1 MCAFIY
7 VSDLFIGLIK
17 SANGYIFEN
26 QINHMKKYLY
36 SAALLILAAG
46 CASLS
51 PQDRLTVNDKKI
63 NKIIAQM
70 TLEEKV
76 EMLHSKTNMSSEGVP
91 RLGIQDIKYTD
102 GPFGIREENGDGFRS
117 LGWTLDSATYFPT
130 GSALA
135 ATWSKE
141 MAYKN
146 GWAMGKE
153 GRLRGK
159 DIILGPAINIQ
170 RLPVGGR
177 TYEYLSEDPVLSA
190 RLSVEYTKGSQDAGT
205 AVCLKHYALN
215 NQETDRGSVD
225 VIADERT
232 MREIYLKPFEAA
244 IKEGGAMCV
253 MPAYNKV
260 NGFYCSENAH
270 LNNEILRDE
279 WGFKGM
285 TVSDWGGTHSTMG
298 AALGGLCV
306 QMTGDN
312 YFGQA
317 LIDSVRN
324 GALDEAVV
332 DAKVR
337 EILRLRFAIDP
348 VPEDVANTI
357 MTSQPETQKI
367 AYEIA
372 QKSIVLLKNEAGNLP
387 IAKDVKKIA
396 VIGQNAVLTTAAGG
410 IGAGVK
416 TLYEI
421 SPLEGIQARA
431 EKAGVEV
438 VYAPGYKNYQMRMGW
453 GRPSAGPVNPLVANS
468 IDEPADPALLA
479 EAVALA
485 KDADMVIFF
494 GGTNKSIETE
504 GSDRKNIDLPCGQNE
519 VIKALYEANPNVATV
534 LISGGPTDLRYLEP
548 YSPAI
553 VQGWWNGLEGGTALA
568 EVLFGDIAPSG
579 KLPFTFPLKL
589 EDSPAY
595 ATGSF
600 PGEGSGEDLF
610 TLMYRLDATG
620 YTREQIR
627 EYIASLPDPVSEYR
641 EGILVG
647 YRWYDTKDVPVM
659 YAFGH
664 GLSYVEFEYGALTCK
679 QKKDKIQV
687 SFDLKNLGDMEADE
701 VAQLYVKRLDSKVER
716 AEKELEAFERVAL
729 KAGETKNVTLEFPL
743 SELAHWDN
751 ETNGWVLEPGK
762 IEILVGSASN
772 DIRQSIQT
780 EI

>member
-1 MCAFIY
+1 
-7 VSDLFIGLIK
+7 
-17 SANGYIFEN
+17 
-26 QINHMKKYLY
+26 MKKYLY

-215 NQETDRGSVD
+215 NQETDRGSVN

-421 SPLEGIQARA
+421 TPLEGIQARA

-620 YTREQIR
+620 YTREQIQ

-664 GLSYVEFEYGALTCK
+664 GLSYVEFEYGPLTCK

>member
-1 MCAFIY
+1 
-7 VSDLFIGLIK
+7 
-17 SANGYIFEN
+17 
-26 QINHMKKYLY
+26 MKKVLQF
-36 SAALLILAAG
+36 AALALIVAG
-46 CASLS
+46 CGCGMS

-141 MAYKN
+141 MARKN
-146 GWAMGKE
+146 GWAMGRE

-177 TYEYLSEDPVLSA
+177 TYEYLSEDPVLAA
-190 RLSVEYTKGSQDAGT
+190 RLSVEYTIGSQDAGT

-215 NQETDRGSVD
+215 NQETDRGSVN

-232 MREIYLKPFEAA
+232 IREIYLKPFEAA

-260 NGFYCSENAH
+260 NGYYCSENAH
-270 LNNEILRDE
+270 LNNEILRGE

-324 GALDEAVV
+324 GALPESVV
-332 DAKVR
+332 DDKVR
-337 EILRLRFAIDP
+337 EILRLRFAIEP
-348 VPEDVANTI
+348 VPEDVANTV
-357 MTSQPETQKI
+357 MTSQPETQQI

-372 QKSIVLLKNEAGNLP
+372 QKSIVLLKNEGNLP
-387 IAKDVKKIA
+387 IAKEVKKIA
-396 VIGQNAVLTTAAGG
+396 VIGQNAVLTTASGG

-421 SPLEGIQARA
+421 SPLEGIQKRA
-431 EKAGVEV
+431 AEAGVEV
-438 VYAPGYKNYQMRMGW
+438 VYAPGYKNYKMRMGW
-453 GRPSAGPVNPLVANS
+453 GRPAAGPVDPLAANS
-468 IDEPADPALLA
+468 TDEPADPALLA

-504 GSDRKNIDLPCGQNE
+504 GSDRKNIDLPNGQNE

-534 LISGGPTDLRYLEP
+534 LISGGPTDLRFLEP

-579 KLPFTFPLKL
+579 KLPFTFPKKL

-595 ATGSF
+595 ALGNFGQNAS
-600 PGEGSGEDLF
+600 EDLF

-620 YTREQIR
+620 YTREQIQ
-627 EYIASLPDPVSEYR
+627 EYIANLPAPESHYT
-641 EGILVG
+641 EGIFVG
-647 YRWYDTKDVPVM
+647 YRWFETKEIPVM

-664 GLSYVEFEYGALTCK
+664 GLSYVDFEYGPLTCK
-679 QKKDKIQV
+679 QKKDKFYV
-687 SFDLKNLGDMEADE
+687 TFELKNLGNMEADE
-701 VAQLYVKRLDSKVER
+701 VAQLYVKRIDSKVER
-716 AEKELEAFERVAL
+716 PLKELEAFDRITL
-729 KAGETKNVTLEFPL
+729 KAGETKTVTLEFPV

-751 ETNGWVLEPGK
+751 ETNEWVLEHGK
-762 IEILVGSASN
+762 LEILVGSASN
-772 DIRQSIQT
+772 DIRQTIAT

>member
-1 MCAFIY
+1 
-7 VSDLFIGLIK
+7 
-17 SANGYIFEN
+17 
-26 QINHMKKYLY
+26 MKKVLQF
-36 SAALLILAAG
+36 AVMALIVAG
-46 CASLS
+46 CGCGMS
-51 PQDRLTVNDKKI
+51 PQEKLTVNDKKI
-63 NKIIAQM
+63 NEIIAQM

-141 MAYKN
+141 MARKN

-177 TYEYLSEDPVLSA
+177 TYEYLSEDPVLAA
-190 RLSVEYTKGSQDAGT
+190 RLSVEYTIGSQEAGT

-215 NQETDRGSVD
+215 NQETDRGSVN

-260 NGFYCSENAH
+260 NGYYCSENAH

-324 GALDEAVV
+324 GALPESVV
-332 DAKVR
+332 DDKVR
-337 EILRLRFAIDP
+337 EILRLRFAIEP

-357 MTSQPETQKI
+357 MTSQPETQQV

-372 QKSIVLLKNEAGNLP
+372 QKSIVLLKNETGNLP
-387 IAKDVKKIA
+387 IAPEVKKIA
-396 VIGQNAVLTTAAGG
+396 VIGQNAVLTTASGG

-421 SPLEGIQARA
+421 SPLEGIQKRA
-431 EKAGVEV
+431 AEAGVEV
-438 VYAPGYKNYQMRMGW
+438 VYAPGYKNYKMRMGW
-453 GRPSAGPVNPLVANS
+453 GRPAAGPVDPLAATS
-468 IDEPADPALLA
+468 TDEPADPALLA

-485 KDADMVIFF
+485 QDADMVIFF

-519 VIKALYEANPNVATV
+519 VIKALYEANPNVVTV
-534 LISGGPTDLRYLEP
+534 LISGGPTDLRFLEP

-553 VQGWWNGLEGGTALA
+553 IQGWWNGLEGGTALA

-579 KLPFTFPLKL
+579 KLPFTFPKKL

-595 ATGSF
+595 ALGNFGQNAS
-600 PGEGSGEDLF
+600 EDLF

-620 YTREQIR
+620 YTREQIQ
-627 EYIASLPDPVSEYR
+627 EYIANLPAPESHYT
-641 EGILVG
+641 EGIFVG
-647 YRWYDTKDVPVM
+647 YRWFETKEIPVM

-664 GLSYVEFEYGALTCK
+664 GLSYVDFEYGPLTCK
-679 QKKDKIQV
+679 QKKDKFYV
-687 SFDLKNLGDMEADE
+687 TFELKNLGNMEADE
-701 VAQLYVKRLDSKVER
+701 VAQLYVKRIDSAVER
-716 AEKELEAFERVAL
+716 PLKELEAFDRVTL
-729 KAGETKNVTLEFPL
+729 QAGETKTVTLEFPV

-751 ETNGWVLEPGK
+751 ETNEWVLEHGK
-762 IEILVGSASN
+762 LEILVGSASD
-772 DIRQSIQT
+772 DIRQTIET

>member
-1 MCAFIY
+1 
-7 VSDLFIGLIK
+7 
-17 SANGYIFEN
+17 
-26 QINHMKKYLY
+26 MKKI
-36 SAALLILAAG
+36 LILAAMAAFALG
-46 CASLS
+46 CAPKQT
-51 PQDRLTVNDKKI
+51 PQELLTIHDAEI
-63 NKIIAQM
+63 NEIIAQM

-190 RLSVEYTKGSQDAGT
+190 ILSVEYTKGSQEAGT
-205 AVCLKHYALN
+205 AVCLKHFALN

-225 VIADERT
+225 VIVDERT

-244 IKEGGAMCV
+244 VKEGGAMCV

-260 NGFYCSENAH
+260 NGYYCSENNH
-270 LNNEILRDE
+270 LLNEILRDE
-279 WGFKGM
+279 WGFRGM

-324 GALDEAVV
+324 GALDESVV
-332 DAKVR
+332 DNKVR
-337 EILRLRFAIDP
+337 EILRLRFAIEP
-348 VPEDVANTI
+348 VPEDVANTV
-357 MTSQPETQKI
+357 MTSQPETQKV

-372 QKSIVLLKNEAGNLP
+372 QKSIVLLKNEGTLP
-387 IAKDVKKIA
+387 IAKEVKKIA

-421 SPLEGIQARA
+421 TPLEGIQARA
-431 EKAGVEV
+431 AEAGVEV
-438 VYAPGYKNYQMRMGW
+438 VYAPGYKNYAMRMGW
-453 GRPSAGPVNPLVANS
+453 GRRGPGADAPVDPLVASSTN
-468 IDEPADPALLA
+468 EPADPALLA

-519 VIKALYEANPNVATV
+519 VIQALYEANPNLATV
-534 LISGGPTDLRYLEP
+534 LISGGPTDIRVLEQ

-595 ATGSF
+595 AMGNFGQKS
-600 PGEGSGEDLF
+600 SEDLF

-620 YTREQIR
+620 YTREQIN
-627 EYIASLPDPVSEYR
+627 EYIANLPKPESHYT
-641 EGILVG
+641 EGVLVG
-647 YRWYDTKDVPVM
+647 YRWFDTKKAPVM

-664 GLSYVEFEYGALTCK
+664 GLSYVDFEYGDLSLK

-687 SFDLKNLGDMEADE
+687 SFTLKNLGDMEADE
-701 VAQLYVKRLDSKVER
+701 VAQLYVRRPETKIER
-716 AEKELEAFERVAL
+716 ADKELEAFERVTL
-729 KAGETKNVTLEFPL
+729 KAGETKTVTLEFPI
-743 SELAHWDN
+743 SELAHWDM
-751 ETNGWVLEPGK
+751 ETNGWVVEPGK
-762 IEILVGSASN
+762 VEILVGTSS
-772 DIRQSIQT
+772 DKILKTIET
-780 EI
+780 TI

>member
-1 MCAFIY
+1 
-7 VSDLFIGLIK
+7 
-17 SANGYIFEN
+17 
-26 QINHMKKYLY
+26 MKKYLY

-357 MTSQPETQKI
+357 MTSQPETQRI

-431 EKAGVEV
+431 EKAGVEI

-548 YSPAI
+548 YSPSI

-620 YTREQIR
+620 YTREQIH

>member
-1 MCAFIY
+1 
-7 VSDLFIGLIK
+7 
-17 SANGYIFEN
+17 
-26 QINHMKKYLY
+26 MKKYLY
-36 SAALLILAAG
+36 SAALLIMAAG

-215 NQETDRGSVD
+215 NQETDRGSVN

-337 EILRLRFAIDP
+337 EILRLRFAIEP

-421 SPLEGIQARA
+421 TPLEGIQARA

-534 LISGGPTDLRYLEP
+534 LISGGPTDLRYLAP

-620 YTREQIR
+620 YTREQIQ

-751 ETNGWVLEPGK
+751 EANGWVLEPGK

>member
-1 MCAFIY
+1 
-7 VSDLFIGLIK
+7 
-17 SANGYIFEN
+17 
-26 QINHMKKYLY
+26 MKKYLY

-215 NQETDRGSVD
+215 NQETDRGSVN

-337 EILRLRFAIDP
+337 EILRLRFAIEP
-348 VPEDVANTI
+348 VPENVANTI

-421 SPLEGIQARA
+421 TPLEGIQARA

-438 VYAPGYKNYQMRMGW
+438 VYAPGYKNYQMRMSW

-620 YTREQIR
+620 YTREQIQ

-701 VAQLYVKRLDSKVER
+701 VAQLYVKRLDSKIER

-729 KAGETKNVTLEFPL
+729 KAGETKKVTLEFPV

-751 ETNGWVLEPGK
+751 ETNEWVLEHGK
-762 IEILVGSASN
+762 LEILVGSASN
-772 DIRQSIQT
+772 DIRQTIAT

>member
-1 MCAFIY
+1 M
-7 VSDLFIGLIK
+7 K
-17 SANGYIFEN
+17 RIF
-26 QINHMKKYLY
+26 YLL
-36 SAALLILAAG
+36 AAAAMIAG
-46 CASLS
+46 CAQNGMS

-63 NKIIAQM
+63 NEIISQM

-102 GPFGIREENGDGFRS
+102 GPFGIREENGDGFRP

-177 TYEYLSEDPVLSA
+177 TYEYLSEDPVLAA

-215 NQETDRGSVD
+215 NQETDRGSVN

-244 IKEGGAMCV
+244 VKEGGAMCV

-260 NGFYCSENAH
+260 NGYYCSENAH
-270 LNNEILRDE
+270 LLNEILREE

-312 YFGQA
+312 YFGQS

-337 EILRLRFAIDP
+337 EILRLRFAIEP
-348 VPEDVANTI
+348 VPEDVATTV
-357 MTSQPETQKI
+357 MTSPPETQQI

-421 SPLEGIQARA
+421 SPLEGLQARA
-431 EKAGVEV
+431 GEDVEI
-438 VYAPGYKNYQMRMGW
+438 VYAPGYRNYTMRMSW
-453 GRPSAGPVNPLVANS
+453 GQPAPLGPLDAASPE
-468 IDEPADPALLA
+468 EPADQKLLD

-485 KDADMVIFF
+485 KESDMVIFF

-519 VIKALYEANPNVATV
+519 VVKALYEANPNLVTV
-534 LISGGPTDLRYLEP
+534 LISGGPTDLRTLEQ

-595 ATGSF
+595 AMGNFGQHES
-600 PGEGSGEDLF
+600 EDLF

-620 YTREQIR
+620 YTREQIQ
-627 EYIASLPDPVSEYR
+627 EYIANLPDPESVYS
-641 EGILVG
+641 EGIFVG
-647 YRWYDTKDVPVM
+647 YRWFETKEVPVM

-664 GLSYVEFEYGALTCK
+664 GLSYVDFEYGALTCK

-687 SFDLKNLGDMEADE
+687 SFDVKNLGNMEADE
-701 VAQLYVKRLDSKVER
+701 VAQLYVKRIGSKIER
-716 AEKELEAFERVAL
+716 PLKELEAFDRVTL
-729 KAGETKNVTLEFPL
+729 KAGETKNVTLEFPV

-751 ETNGWVLEPGK
+751 ETNQWVLESGK
-762 IEILVGSASN
+762 IEILVGSSSD
-772 DIRQSIQT
+772 DIRQTIET

>member
-1 MCAFIY
+1 MKHSPTTII
-7 VSDLFIGLIK
+7 L
-17 SANGYIFEN
+17 SAI
-26 QINHMKKYLY
+26 M
-36 SAALLILAAG
+36 AAAIAVG
-46 CASLS
+46 CSSPMS
-51 PQDRLTVNDKKI
+51 PQDRLTVNDGKI
-63 NKIIAQM
+63 NEIIAQM

-102 GPFGIREENGDGFRS
+102 GPFGIREENGDGFRP
-117 LGWTLDSATYFPT
+117 LGWKLDSATYFPT

-177 TYEYLSEDPVLSA
+177 TYEYLSEDPVLAA
-190 RLSVEYTKGSQDAGT
+190 RLSVEYTKGSQEAGT

-215 NQETDRGSVD
+215 NQETNRGSVN

-244 IKEGGAMCV
+244 VKEGGAMCV

-260 NGFYCSENAH
+260 NGYYCSENAH
-270 LNNEILRDE
+270 LNNEILRGE

-337 EILRLRFAIDP
+337 EILRLRFAIEP
-348 VPEDVANTI
+348 VPEDVANTV

-372 QKSIVLLKNEAGNLP
+372 QKSIVLLKNETGNLP

-416 TLYEI
+416 TLYEV
-421 SPLEGIQARA
+421 SPLEGIRKRA
-431 EKAGVEV
+431 GDEIEV
-438 VYAPGYKNYQMRMGW
+438 TYAPGYRSYKMSW
-453 GRPSAGPVNPLVANS
+453 GTPGPLGPLDAAS
-468 IDEPADPALLA
+468 PDDPADPQLLA
-479 EAVALA
+479 EAVELA

-494 GGTNKSIETE
+494 GGTSKSIETE
-504 GSDRKNIDLPCGQNE
+504 GRDRKNIDLPHGQNDI
-519 VIKALYEANPNVATV
+519 IKAIYEVNPNVVTV
-534 LISGGPTDLRYLEP
+534 LISGGPTDLRFLEP

-553 VQGWWNGLEGGTALA
+553 VQGWWNGMEGGTALA

-600 PGEGSGEDLF
+600 PGNRSGEDLF

-620 YTREQIR
+620 YTREQIQ
-627 EYIASLPDPVSEYR
+627 EYIANLPDPVSEYK

-647 YRWYDTKDVPVM
+647 YRWFETKEVPVM

-664 GLSYVEFEYGALTCK
+664 GLSYVDFEYGALSCR
-679 QKKDKIQV
+679 QKKDKISV
-687 SFDLKNLGDMEADE
+687 SFDLKNLGEMEADE
-701 VAQLYVKRLDSKVER
+701 VAQLYVRRIDSKVER
-716 AEKELEAFERVAL
+716 PLKELEAFDRITL
-729 KAGETKNVTLEFPL
+729 KAGETKTVTLEFPV
-743 SELAHWDN
+743 SELAHWDT
-751 ETNGWVLEPGK
+751 ETNGWVLEPGR
-762 IEILVGSASN
+762 IEILVGSASD
-772 DIRQSIQT
+772 DIRQTIQT

>member
-1 MCAFIY
+1 
-7 VSDLFIGLIK
+7 
-17 SANGYIFEN
+17 
-26 QINHMKKYLY
+26 MKKYLY
-36 SAALLILAAG
+36 STALLILAAG

-102 GPFGIREENGDGFRS
+102 GPFGIREENGEGFRS

-337 EILRLRFAIDP
+337 EILRLRFAIEP

-620 YTREQIR
+620 YTREQIQ

-664 GLSYVEFEYGALTCK
+664 GLSYVDFEYGTLTCK

-701 VAQLYVKRLDSKVER
+701 VPQLYVKRLDSKVER

>member
-1 MCAFIY
+1 
-7 VSDLFIGLIK
+7 
-17 SANGYIFEN
+17 
-26 QINHMKKYLY
+26 MKHYTT
-36 SAALLILAAG
+36 ILACLAG
-46 CASLS
+46 LAILTSCSSAMS

-63 NKIIAQM
+63 NEIIAQM
-70 TLEEKV
+70 SLEEKV

-102 GPFGIREENGDGFRS
+102 GPFGIREENGDGFRP
-117 LGWTLDSATYFPT
+117 LGWKLDSATYFPT

-141 MAYKN
+141 MARKN

-177 TYEYLSEDPVLSA
+177 TYEYLSEDPVLA
-190 RLSVEYTKGSQDAGT
+190 AHLSVEYTIGSQEAGT
-205 AVCLKHYALN
+205 AVCLKHFALN

-260 NGFYCSENAH
+260 NGYYCSENNH
-270 LNNEILRDE
+270 LLNEILRGE

-324 GALDEAVV
+324 GALDESVV

-337 EILRLRFAIDP
+337 EILRLRFAIEP
-348 VPEDVANTI
+348 VPEDVANTV
-357 MTSQPETQKI
+357 MTSQPETQQV

-416 TLYEI
+416 TLYEVT
-421 SPLEGIQARA
+421 PLEGIQERA
-431 EKAGVEV
+431 AEAGIEV
-438 VYAPGYKNYQMRMGW
+438 VYAPGYRSYKMSW
-453 GRPSAGPVNPLVANS
+453 GAPGPLGPLDAAAPS
-468 IDEPADPALLA
+468 DPADPALLA
-479 EAVALA
+479 EAAALA
-485 KDADMVIFF
+485 KEADLVIFF

-504 GSDRKNIDLPCGQNE
+504 GSDRKNIDLPCGQND

-534 LISGGPTDLRYLEP
+534 LISGGPTDLRALEP

-600 PGEGSGEDLF
+600 PGENSGEDLF

-620 YTREQIR
+620 YTREQIQ
-627 EYIASLPDPVSEYR
+627 EYIASLPDPVSEYK

-647 YRWYDTKDVPVM
+647 YRWFETKEVPVM

-664 GLSYVEFEYGALTCK
+664 GLSYVDFEYGALSCSR
-679 QKKDKIQV
+679 KKDNIIV
-687 SFDLKNLGDMEADE
+687 TFDLKNLGNMVADE

-716 AEKELEAFERVAL
+716 PLKELEAFDRITL
-729 KAGETKNVTLEFPL
+729 KGGETKTVTLEFPV
-743 SELAHWDN
+743 SELAHWDI
-751 ETNGWVLEPGK
+751 ETNGWILEPGK

>member
-1 MCAFIY
+1 
-7 VSDLFIGLIK
+7 
-17 SANGYIFEN
+17 
-26 QINHMKKYLY
+26 MKKYLY

-190 RLSVEYTKGSQDAGT
+190 RLAVEYTKGSQDAGT

-215 NQETDRGSVD
+215 NQETDRGSVN

-337 EILRLRFAIDP
+337 EILRLRFAIEP
-348 VPEDVANTI
+348 VPEDVANTV

-396 VIGQNAVLTTAAGG
+396 VIGQNAVLTTASGG

-431 EKAGVEV
+431 EKAGIEV

-620 YTREQIR
+620 YTREQIQ

>member
-1 MCAFIY
+1 MKKVLQLAALAFI
-7 VSDLFIGLIK
+7 I
-17 SANGYIFEN
+17 
-26 QINHMKKYLY
+26 
-36 SAALLILAAG
+36 AG
-46 CASLS
+46 CGCGMS

-141 MAYKN
+141 MARKN

-177 TYEYLSEDPVLSA
+177 TYEYLSEDPVLAA
-190 RLSVEYTKGSQDAGT
+190 RLSVEYTIGSQEAGT

-215 NQETDRGSVD
+215 NQETDRGSVN

-260 NGFYCSENAH
+260 NGYYCSENAH
-270 LNNEILRDE
+270 LNNEILRGE

-285 TVSDWGGTHSTMG
+285 TVSAWGGTHSTMG

-324 GALDEAVV
+324 GALPESVV
-332 DAKVR
+332 DDKVR
-337 EILRLRFAIDP
+337 EILRLRFAIEP

-357 MTSQPETQKI
+357 MTSQPETQQV

-372 QKSIVLLKNEAGNLP
+372 QKSIVLLKNEGNLP
-387 IAKDVKKIA
+387 ISKEVKKIA

-421 SPLEGIQARA
+421 SPLEGIRKRA
-431 EKAGVEV
+431 AEAGVEV
-438 VYAPGYKNYQMRMGW
+438 AYAPGYKNYKMRMGW
-453 GRPSAGPVNPLVANS
+453 VRAPQGPTDPLTANS
-468 IDEPADPALLA
+468 PAEPADPALLA

-504 GSDRKNIDLPCGQNE
+504 GS
-519 VIKALYEANPNVATV
+519 V
-534 LISGGPTDLRYLEP
+534 
-548 YSPAI
+548 
-553 VQGWWNGLEGGTALA
+553 
-568 EVLFGDIAPSG
+568 
-579 KLPFTFPLKL
+579 
-589 EDSPAY
+589 
-595 ATGSF
+595 
-600 PGEGSGEDLF
+600 
-610 TLMYRLDATG
+610 
-620 YTREQIR
+620 
-627 EYIASLPDPVSEYR
+627 
-641 EGILVG
+641 
-647 YRWYDTKDVPVM
+647 
-659 YAFGH
+659 
-664 GLSYVEFEYGALTCK
+664 
-679 QKKDKIQV
+679 
-687 SFDLKNLGDMEADE
+687 
-701 VAQLYVKRLDSKVER
+701 
-716 AEKELEAFERVAL
+716 
-729 KAGETKNVTLEFPL
+729 
-743 SELAHWDN
+743 
-751 ETNGWVLEPGK
+751 
-762 IEILVGSASN
+762 
-772 DIRQSIQT
+772 
-780 EI
+780 

>member
-1 MCAFIY
+1 MKH
-7 VSDLFIGLIK
+7 SLIRITL
-17 SANGYIFEN
+17 SAI
-26 QINHMKKYLY
+26 IM
-36 SAALLILAAG
+36 AIIAVG
-46 CASLS
+46 CNNAMSL
-51 PQDRLTVNDKKI
+51 QDRLTVNDDKI
-63 NKIIAQM
+63 NEIISQM

-102 GPFGIREENGDGFRS
+102 GPFGIREENGDGFRP
-117 LGWTLDSATYFPT
+117 LGWKLDSATYFPT

-135 ATWSKE
+135 ATWSTE
-141 MAYKN
+141 LARKN

-177 TYEYLSEDPVLSA
+177 TYEYLSEDPVLAA
-190 RLSVEYTKGSQDAGT
+190 RLSVEYTLGSQEAGT

-215 NQETDRGSVD
+215 NQETNRGSVN

-244 IKEGGAMCV
+244 VKEGGAMCV

-260 NGFYCSENAH
+260 NGYYCSENAH
-270 LNNEILRDE
+270 LNNDILRGE

-324 GALDEAVV
+324 GALPESIV
-332 DAKVR
+332 DDKVR
-337 EILRLRFAIDP
+337 EILRLRFAIEP
-348 VPEDVANTI
+348 VPEDVANTV
-357 MTSQPETQKI
+357 MTSQPETQRI

-372 QKSIVLLKNEAGNLP
+372 QKSIVLLKNETGSLP
-387 IAKDVKKIA
+387 IAKDVRKIA
-396 VIGQNAVLTTAAGG
+396 VIGQNAVLSTAAGG

-421 SPLEGIQARA
+421 SPLEGISKRA
-431 EKAGVEV
+431 AEAGMEV
-438 VYAPGYKNYQMRMGW
+438 TYAPGYRSYKMRW
-453 GRPSAGPVNPLVANS
+453 GAQGPLGPLEAAS
-468 IDEPADPALLA
+468 PADPADPQLLA

-504 GSDRKNIDLPCGQNE
+504 GSDRKNIDLPHGQNE
-519 VIKALYEANPNVATV
+519 IVKALHEVNPNVVTV
-534 LISGGPTDLRYLEP
+534 IISGGPTDLRAIDP

-553 VQGWWNGLEGGTALA
+553 VQGWWNGMEGGTALA

-600 PGEGSGEDLF
+600 PGNRAGEDIF
-610 TLMYRLDATG
+610 TLRYRLDATG
-620 YTREQIR
+620 YTREQIE
-627 EYIASLPDPVSEYR
+627 EYIANLPDPVSEYK

-647 YRWYDTKDVPVM
+647 YRWFETKNVPVM

-664 GLSYVEFEYGALTCK
+664 GLSYVDFEYGPLACR
-679 QKKDKIQV
+679 QKKDKFMV
-687 SFDLKNLGDMEADE
+687 TFNLKNAGDMEADE
-701 VAQLYVKRLDSKVER
+701 VVQLYVRRKDSKVER
-716 AEKELEAFERVAL
+716 PLKELEAFDRIAL
-729 KAGETKNVTLEFPL
+729 KAGETKKVTLEFPA
-743 SELAHWDN
+743 SELAHWDTD
-751 ETNGWVLEPGK
+751 TNDWVLEPGK
-762 IEILVGSASN
+762 IEILVGSASD
-772 DIRQSIQT
+772 DIRQTIET
-780 EI
+780 EIRL

>member
-1 MCAFIY
+1 
-7 VSDLFIGLIK
+7 
-17 SANGYIFEN
+17 
-26 QINHMKKYLY
+26 MKKYLY

-337 EILRLRFAIDP
+337 EILRLRFAIEP

-701 VAQLYVKRLDSKVER
+701 VPQLYVKRLDSKVER

-729 KAGETKNVTLEFPL
+729 KAGETKNVTLEFPV

>member
-1 MCAFIY
+1 
-7 VSDLFIGLIK
+7 
-17 SANGYIFEN
+17 
-26 QINHMKKYLY
+26 MKKVFQF
-36 SAALLILAAG
+36 AALALIVAG
-46 CASLS
+46 CGCGMS

-63 NKIIAQM
+63 NEIIGQM

-141 MAYKN
+141 MARKN
-146 GWAMGKE
+146 GWAMGRE

-177 TYEYLSEDPVLSA
+177 TYEYLSEDPVLAA
-190 RLSVEYTKGSQDAGT
+190 RLSVEYTIGSQDAGT

-215 NQETDRGSVD
+215 NQETDRGSVN

-232 MREIYLKPFEAA
+232 IREIYLKPFEAA

-260 NGFYCSENAH
+260 NGYYCSENAH
-270 LNNEILRDE
+270 LNNEILRGE

-324 GALDEAVV
+324 GALPESVV
-332 DAKVR
+332 DDKVR
-337 EILRLRFAIDP
+337 EILRLRFAIEAI
-348 VPEDVANTI
+348 PEDVANTV
-357 MTSQPETQKI
+357 MTSQPETQQI

-372 QKSIVLLKNEAGNLP
+372 QKSIVLLKNDGNLP
-387 IAKDVKKIA
+387 IAKEVKKIA
-396 VIGQNAVLTTAAGG
+396 VIGQNAVLTTASGG

-421 SPLEGIQARA
+421 TPLQGIQKRA
-431 EKAGVEV
+431 AEAGVEV
-438 VYAPGYKNYQMRMGW
+438 VYAPGYKNYKMRMGW
-453 GRPSAGPVNPLVANS
+453 GRPAAGPVDPLAANS
-468 IDEPADPALLA
+468 TDEPADPALLA

-534 LISGGPTDLRYLEP
+534 LISGGPTDLRFLEP

-579 KLPFTFPLKL
+579 KLPFTFPKKL

-595 ATGSF
+595 ALGNFGQNKS
-600 PGEGSGEDLF
+600 EDLF

-620 YTREQIR
+620 YTREQIQ
-627 EYIASLPDPVSEYR
+627 EYIANLPAPESHYT
-641 EGILVG
+641 EGIFVG
-647 YRWYDTKDVPVM
+647 YRWFETKEIPVM

-664 GLSYVEFEYGALTCK
+664 GLSYVDFEYGALSL
-679 QKKDKIQV
+679 KKSKKSIKV
-687 SFDLKNLGDMEADE
+687 SFDVKNLGNMEADE
-701 VAQLYVKRLDSKVER
+701 VAQLYVKRIGSAVER
-716 AEKELEAFERVAL
+716 PVKELEAFDRVTL
-729 KAGETKNVTLEFPL
+729 KAGETKTVTLEFPV

-751 ETNGWVLEPGK
+751 ETNEWVLEHGK
-762 IEILVGSASN
+762 LEILVGSASD
-772 DIRQSIQT
+772 DIRQTIET

>member
-1 MCAFIY
+1 
-7 VSDLFIGLIK
+7 
-17 SANGYIFEN
+17 
-26 QINHMKKYLY
+26 MKKYLY
-36 SAALLILAAG
+36 SAALLILAIG
-46 CASLS
+46 CSMS
-51 PQDRLTVNDKKI
+51 PQERLTVNDRKI

-102 GPFGIREENGDGFRS
+102 GPFGIREENGDGFRP
-117 LGWTLDSATYFPT
+117 LGWKLDSATYFPT

-141 MAYKN
+141 LAYKN

-177 TYEYLSEDPVLSA
+177 TYEYLSEDPVLAA
-190 RLSVEYTKGSQDAGT
+190 RLSVEYTLGSQEAGT

-215 NQETDRGSVD
+215 NQETNRGSVN

-244 IKEGGAMCV
+244 VREAGAMCV

-270 LNNEILRDE
+270 LNNEILRGE

-337 EILRLRFAIDP
+337 EILRLRFAIEP

-372 QKSIVLLKNEAGNLP
+372 QKSIVLLKNETGNLP
-387 IAKDVKKIA
+387 ITKDVKKIA

-431 EKAGVEV
+431 AKAGVEV
-438 VYAPGYKNYQMRMGW
+438 SYAPGYKSYSMRRGW
-453 GRPSAGPVNPLVANS
+453 GIPAEGQSDPLTTYS
-468 IDEPADPALLA
+468 TDEPADPALLA
-479 EAVALA
+479 EAIALA

-504 GSDRKNIDLPCGQNE
+504 GSDRKNIDLPNGQNE
-519 VIKALYEANPNVATV
+519 IIKALYEANSNVVTV
-534 LISGGPTDLRYLEP
+534 LISGGPTDLRALSP

-600 PGEGSGEDLF
+600 PGENSGEDLF
-610 TLMYRLDATG
+610 TLRYRLDATG
-620 YTREQIR
+620 YTREQIE
-627 EYIASLPDPVSEYR
+627 EYIANLPDPVSEYK

-647 YRWYDTKDVPVM
+647 YRWFETKDVPVM

-664 GLSYVEFEYGALTCK
+664 GLSYVDFEYGPLTCK
-679 QKKDKIQV
+679 QKKDKIV
-687 SFDLKNLGDMEADE
+687 VTFDLKNLGEMEADE
-701 VAQLYVKRLDSKVER
+701 VAQLYVKRIDSKIER
-716 AEKELEAFERVAL
+716 PEKELEAFERVTL
-729 KAGETKNVTLEFPL
+729 KAGETKKVTLEFPV

-762 IEILVGSASN
+762 IEILVGSASD
-772 DIRQSIQT
+772 DIRQSINT

>member
-1 MCAFIY
+1 
-7 VSDLFIGLIK
+7 
-17 SANGYIFEN
+17 
-26 QINHMKKYLY
+26 MKQYLY

-244 IKEGGAMCV
+244 VKEGGAMCV

-372 QKSIVLLKNEAGNLP
+372 QKSIVLLKNEVGNLP

-620 YTREQIR
+620 YTREQIQ

-701 VAQLYVKRLDSKVER
+701 VAQLYVKRIDSAVER
-716 AEKELEAFERVAL
+716 PLKELEAFDRITL
-729 KAGETKNVTLEFPL
+729 KGGETKKVTLEFPV

-751 ETNGWVLEPGK
+751 ETNEWVLEHGK
-762 IEILVGSASN
+762 LEILVGSASN
-772 DIRQSIQT
+772 DIRQTIAT

>member
-1 MCAFIY
+1 M
-7 VSDLFIGLIK
+7 K
-17 SANGYIFEN
+17 RIF
-26 QINHMKKYLY
+26 YLL
-36 SAALLILAAG
+36 AAAAMIAG
-46 CASLS
+46 CAQNGMS

-63 NKIIAQM
+63 NEIISQM

-102 GPFGIREENGDGFRS
+102 GPFGIREENGDGFRP

-177 TYEYLSEDPVLSA
+177 TYEYLSEDPVLAA

-215 NQETDRGSVD
+215 NQETDRGSVN

-244 IKEGGAMCV
+244 VKEGGAMCV

-260 NGFYCSENAH
+260 NGYYCSENAH
-270 LNNEILRDE
+270 LLNEILREE

-337 EILRLRFAIDP
+337 EILRLRFAIEP
-348 VPEDVANTI
+348 VPEDVANTV
-357 MTSQPETQKI
+357 MTSQPETQQI

-421 SPLEGIQARA
+421 SPLEGLQARA
-431 EKAGVEV
+431 GEDVEI
-438 VYAPGYKNYQMRMGW
+438 VYAPGYRNYTMRMSW
-453 GRPSAGPVNPLVANS
+453 GQPAPLGPLDAASPE
-468 IDEPADPALLA
+468 EPADQKLLD

-485 KDADMVIFF
+485 KESDMVIFF

-519 VIKALYEANPNVATV
+519 VVKALYEANPNLVTV
-534 LISGGPTDLRYLEP
+534 LISGGPTDLRTLEQ

-595 ATGSF
+595 AMGNFGQHDS
-600 PGEGSGEDLF
+600 EDLF

-620 YTREQIR
+620 YTREQIQ
-627 EYIASLPDPVSEYR
+627 EYIANLPDPESVYS
-641 EGILVG
+641 EGIFVG
-647 YRWYDTKDVPVM
+647 YRWFETKEVPVM

-664 GLSYVEFEYGALTCK
+664 GLSYVDFEYGALTCK

-687 SFDLKNLGDMEADE
+687 SFDVKNLGNMEADE
-701 VAQLYVKRLDSKVER
+701 VAQLYVKRIGSKIER
-716 AEKELEAFERVAL
+716 PLKELEAFDRVTL
-729 KAGETKNVTLEFPL
+729 QAGETKNVTLEFPV

-751 ETNGWVLEPGK
+751 ETNQWVLESGK
-762 IEILVGSASN
+762 IEILVGSSSD
-772 DIRQSIQT
+772 DIRQTIET

>member
-1 MCAFIY
+1 
-7 VSDLFIGLIK
+7 
-17 SANGYIFEN
+17 
-26 QINHMKKYLY
+26 MKQYLY

-215 NQETDRGSVD
+215 NQETDRGSVN

-324 GALDEAVV
+324 GALEEAVI

-337 EILRLRFAIDP
+337 EILRLRFAIEP

-716 AEKELEAFERVAL
+716 AEKELEAFERVTL

-751 ETNGWVLEPGK
+751 ETNGWVLEHGK
-762 IEILVGSASN
+762 LEILVGSASN
-772 DIRQSIQT
+772 DIRQTIAT

>member
-1 MCAFIY
+1 
-7 VSDLFIGLIK
+7 
-17 SANGYIFEN
+17 
-26 QINHMKKYLY
+26 MKKYLY

-244 IKEGGAMCV
+244 VKEGGAMCV

-372 QKSIVLLKNEAGNLP
+372 QKSIVLLKNEVGNLP

-534 LISGGPTDLRYLEP
+534 LISGGPTDLRFLEP
-548 YSPAI
+548 YSPSI

-579 KLPFTFPLKL
+579 KLPFTFPKKL

-595 ATGSF
+595 ALGNFGQNAS
-600 PGEGSGEDLF
+600 EDLF

-620 YTREQIR
+620 YTREQIQ
-627 EYIASLPDPVSEYR
+627 EYIANLPAPESHYT
-641 EGILVG
+641 EGIFVG
-647 YRWYDTKDVPVM
+647 YRWFETKEVPVM

-664 GLSYVEFEYGALTCK
+664 GLSYVDFEYGPLTCK
-679 QKKDKIQV
+679 HKKDKFYV
-687 SFDLKNLGDMEADE
+687 TFELKNLGDMEADE
-701 VAQLYVKRLDSKVER
+701 VAQLYVKRIDSAVER
-716 AEKELEAFERVAL
+716 PLKELEAFDRITL
-729 KAGETKNVTLEFPL
+729 KGGETKKVTLEFPV

-751 ETNGWVLEPGK
+751 ETNEWVLEHGK
-762 IEILVGSASN
+762 LEILVGSASN
-772 DIRQSIQT
+772 DIRQTIAT

>member
-1 MCAFIY
+1 
-7 VSDLFIGLIK
+7 
-17 SANGYIFEN
+17 
-26 QINHMKKYLY
+26 MKKYLY

-337 EILRLRFAIDP
+337 EILRLRFAIEP

-421 SPLEGIQARA
+421 TPLEGIQARA

-701 VAQLYVKRLDSKVER
+701 VPQLYVKRLDSKVER

>member
-1 MCAFIY
+1 MHMSNSDYIY
-7 VSDLFIGLIK
+7 IRKHI
-17 SANGYIFEN
+17 
-26 QINHMKKYLY
+26 QNHIRMKKVFQF
-36 SAALLILAAG
+36 AALVLLVAG
-46 CASLS
+46 CGCGMS

-63 NKIIAQM
+63 NEIIAQM

-102 GPFGIREENGDGFRS
+102 GPFGIREENGDGFRP

-141 MAYKN
+141 MARKN

-177 TYEYLSEDPVLSA
+177 TYEYLSEDPVLAA
-190 RLSVEYTKGSQDAGT
+190 RLSVEYTIGSQEAGT

-215 NQETDRGSVD
+215 NQETDRGSVN

-260 NGFYCSENAH
+260 NGYYCSENAH
-270 LNNEILRDE
+270 LNNEILRGE

-324 GALDEAVV
+324 GALPESIV
-332 DAKVR
+332 DDKVR
-337 EILRLRFAIDP
+337 EILRLRFAIEP

-357 MTSQPETQKI
+357 MTSQPETQQV

-372 QKSIVLLKNEAGNLP
+372 QKSIVLLKNEGNLP
-387 IAKDVKKIA
+387 ISKDVKKIA
-396 VIGQNAVLTTAAGG
+396 VIGQNAVLTTASGG

-421 SPLEGIQARA
+421 SPLEGIQKRA
-431 EKAGVEV
+431 AEAGVEV
-438 VYAPGYKNYQMRMGW
+438 VYAPGYKNYKMRMGW
-453 GRPSAGPVNPLVANS
+453 GRPAAGPVDPLTATS

-534 LISGGPTDLRYLEP
+534 LISGGPTDLRFLEP
-548 YSPAI
+548 YSPSI

-579 KLPFTFPLKL
+579 KLPFTFPKKL

-595 ATGSF
+595 ALGNFGQNAS
-600 PGEGSGEDLF
+600 EDLF

-620 YTREQIR
+620 YTREQIQ
-627 EYIASLPDPVSEYR
+627 EYIANLPAPESHYT
-641 EGILVG
+641 EGIFVG
-647 YRWYDTKDVPVM
+647 YRWFETKEVPVM

-664 GLSYVEFEYGALTCK
+664 GLSYVDFEYGPLTCK
-679 QKKDKIQV
+679 QKKDKFYV
-687 SFDLKNLGDMEADE
+687 TFDLKNLGDMEADE
-701 VAQLYVKRLDSKVER
+701 VAQLYVKRIDSAVER
-716 AEKELEAFERVAL
+716 PLKELEAFDRITL
-729 KAGETKNVTLEFPL
+729 KAGETKKVTLEFPV

-751 ETNGWVLEPGK
+751 ETNEWVLEHGK
-762 IEILVGSASN
+762 LEILVGSASN
-772 DIRQSIQT
+772 DIRQTIAT

>member
-1 MCAFIY
+1 
-7 VSDLFIGLIK
+7 
-17 SANGYIFEN
+17 
-26 QINHMKKYLY
+26 MKKYLY

-664 GLSYVEFEYGALTCK
+664 GLSYVEFEYGTLTCK
-679 QKKDKIQV
+679 QKKGKIQV

>member
-1 MCAFIY
+1 
-7 VSDLFIGLIK
+7 
-17 SANGYIFEN
+17 
-26 QINHMKKYLY
+26 MKKYLY

-337 EILRLRFAIDP
+337 EILRLRFAIEP

-421 SPLEGIQARA
+421 TPLEGIQARA

-620 YTREQIR
+620 YTREQIK

-664 GLSYVEFEYGALTCK
+664 GLSYVDFEYGTLTCK

-701 VAQLYVKRLDSKVER
+701 VPQLYVKRLDSKVER

>member
-1 MCAFIY
+1 
-7 VSDLFIGLIK
+7 
-17 SANGYIFEN
+17 
-26 QINHMKKYLY
+26 MKKYLY

-387 IAKDVKKIA
+387 ISKDVKKIA
-396 VIGQNAVLTTAAGG
+396 VIGQNAVLSTAAGG

-620 YTREQIR
+620 YTREQIQ

>member
-1 MCAFIY
+1 MF
-7 VSDLFIGLIK
+7 
-17 SANGYIFEN
+17 
-26 QINHMKKYLY
+26 MKKYLY

-244 IKEGGAMCV
+244 VKEGGAMCV

-620 YTREQIR
+620 YTREQIQ

>member
-1 MCAFIY
+1 
-7 VSDLFIGLIK
+7 
-17 SANGYIFEN
+17 
-26 QINHMKKYLY
+26 MKKYLY

-215 NQETDRGSVD
+215 NQETDRGSVN

-421 SPLEGIQARA
+421 TPLEGIQARA

-620 YTREQIR
+620 YTREQIQ

>member
-1 MCAFIY
+1 
-7 VSDLFIGLIK
+7 
-17 SANGYIFEN
+17 
-26 QINHMKKYLY
+26 MKKYLY

-215 NQETDRGSVD
+215 NQETDRGSVN

-620 YTREQIR
+620 YTREQIK

-772 DIRQSIQT
+772 DIRQSIHT

>member
-1 MCAFIY
+1 MKHSPTSII
-7 VSDLFIGLIK
+7 L
-17 SANGYIFEN
+17 SAI
-26 QINHMKKYLY
+26 M
-36 SAALLILAAG
+36 AASIAVG
-46 CASLS
+46 CSSPMS
-51 PQDRLTVNDKKI
+51 PQDRLTVNDGKI
-63 NKIIAQM
+63 NEIIAQM

-102 GPFGIREENGDGFRS
+102 GPFGIREENGDGFRT
-117 LGWTLDSATYFPT
+117 LGWKLDSATYFPT

-177 TYEYLSEDPVLSA
+177 TYECLSEDPVLAA
-190 RLSVEYTKGSQDAGT
+190 RLSVEYTKGSQEAGT

-215 NQETDRGSVD
+215 NQETDRGSVN

-244 IKEGGAMCV
+244 VKEGGAMCV

-260 NGFYCSENAH
+260 NGYYCSENAH
-270 LNNEILRDE
+270 LNNEILREE

-337 EILRLRFAIDP
+337 EILRLRFAIEP
-348 VPEDVANTI
+348 VPEDVANTV
-357 MTSQPETQKI
+357 MTSQPETQQV

-372 QKSIVLLKNEAGNLP
+372 QKSIVLLKNETGNLP
-387 IAKDVKKIA
+387 IAKDVNKIA

-416 TLYEI
+416 TLYEV
-421 SPLEGIQARA
+421 SPLEGIRKRA
-431 EKAGVEV
+431 GDEIEV
-438 VYAPGYKNYQMRMGW
+438 TYAPGYRSYKMSW
-453 GRPSAGPVNPLVANS
+453 GTPGPLGPLDAAS
-468 IDEPADPALLA
+468 PDDPADPELLA
-479 EAVALA
+479 EAVEMARN
-485 KDADMVIFF
+485 ADMVIFF
-494 GGTNKSIETE
+494 GGTSKSIETE
-504 GSDRKNIDLPCGQNE
+504 GSDRKNIDLPHGQNDI
-519 VIKALYEANPNVATV
+519 IKAIYEVNPNVVTV
-534 LISGGPTDLRYLEP
+534 LISGGPTDLRFLEP

-553 VQGWWNGLEGGTALA
+553 VQGWWNGMEGGTALA

-579 KLPFTFPLKL
+579 KLPFTFPLKI

-600 PGEGSGEDLF
+600 PGNGSGEDLF

-620 YTREQIR
+620 YTREQIQ
-627 EYIASLPDPVSEYR
+627 EYIANLPDPVSEYK

-647 YRWYDTKDVPVM
+647 YRWFETKEVPVM

-664 GLSYVEFEYGALTCK
+664 GLSYVDFEYGALSCR
-679 QKKDKIQV
+679 QKKDKISV

-701 VAQLYVKRLDSKVER
+701 VAQLYVRRIDSKVER
-716 AEKELEAFERVAL
+716 PLKELEAFDRITL
-729 KAGETKNVTLEFPL
+729 KAGETKTVTLEFPV
-743 SELAHWDN
+743 SELAHWDT
-751 ETNGWVLEPGK
+751 ETNGWVLEPGR
-762 IEILVGSASN
+762 IEILVGSASD
-772 DIRQSIQT
+772 DIRQTIQT

>member
-1 MCAFIY
+1 MA
-7 VSDLFIGLIK
+7 LIV
-17 SANGYIFEN
+17 
-26 QINHMKKYLY
+26 
-36 SAALLILAAG
+36 AG
-46 CASLS
+46 CGCGMS
-51 PQDRLTVNDKKI
+51 PQEKLTVNDKKI
-63 NKIIAQM
+63 NEIIAQM

-141 MAYKN
+141 MARKN

-177 TYEYLSEDPVLSA
+177 TYEYLSEDPVLAA
-190 RLSVEYTKGSQDAGT
+190 RLSVEYTIGSQEAGT

-215 NQETDRGSVD
+215 NQETDRGSVN

-260 NGFYCSENAH
+260 NGYYCSENAH

-324 GALDEAVV
+324 GALPESVV
-332 DAKVR
+332 DDKVR
-337 EILRLRFAIDP
+337 EILRLRFAIEP

-357 MTSQPETQKI
+357 MTSQPETQQV

-372 QKSIVLLKNEAGNLP
+372 QKSIVLLKNETGNLP
-387 IAKDVKKIA
+387 IAPEVKKIA
-396 VIGQNAVLTTAAGG
+396 VIGQNAVLTTASGG

-421 SPLEGIQARA
+421 SPLEGIQKRA
-431 EKAGVEV
+431 AEAGVEV
-438 VYAPGYKNYQMRMGW
+438 VYAPGYKNYKMRMGW
-453 GRPSAGPVNPLVANS
+453 GRPAAGPVDPLAATS
-468 IDEPADPALLA
+468 TDEPADPALLA

-485 KDADMVIFF
+485 QDADMVIFF

-519 VIKALYEANPNVATV
+519 VIKALYEANPNVVTV
-534 LISGGPTDLRYLEP
+534 LISGGPTDLRFLEP

-579 KLPFTFPLKL
+579 KLPFTFPKKL

-595 ATGSF
+595 ALGNFGQNAS
-600 PGEGSGEDLF
+600 EDLF

-620 YTREQIR
+620 YTREQIQ
-627 EYIASLPDPVSEYR
+627 EYIANLPAPESHYT
-641 EGILVG
+641 EGIFVG
-647 YRWYDTKDVPVM
+647 YRWFETKEIPVM

-664 GLSYVEFEYGALTCK
+664 GLSYVDFEYGPLTCK
-679 QKKDKIQV
+679 QKKDKFYV
-687 SFDLKNLGDMEADE
+687 TFELKNLGNMEADE
-701 VAQLYVKRLDSKVER
+701 VAQLYVKRIDSAVER
-716 AEKELEAFERVAL
+716 PLKELEAFDRVTL
-729 KAGETKNVTLEFPL
+729 KAGETKTVTLEFPV

-751 ETNGWVLEPGK
+751 ETNEWVLEHGK
-762 IEILVGSASN
+762 LEILVGSASD
-772 DIRQSIQT
+772 DIRQTIET

>member
-1 MCAFIY
+1 
-7 VSDLFIGLIK
+7 
-17 SANGYIFEN
+17 
-26 QINHMKKYLY
+26 MKKVLQF
-36 SAALLILAAG
+36 AAVALIIAG
-46 CASLS
+46 CGCGMS
-51 PQDRLTVNDKKI
+51 PQDRLTVNDKNI
-63 NKIIAQM
+63 NGIIAQM

-141 MAYKN
+141 MARKN

-177 TYEYLSEDPVLSA
+177 TYEYLSEDPVLAA
-190 RLSVEYTKGSQDAGT
+190 RLSVEYTIGSQEAGT

-215 NQETDRGSVD
+215 NQETDRGSVN

-260 NGFYCSENAH
+260 NGYYCSENAH
-270 LNNEILRDE
+270 LNNEILRGE

-324 GALDEAVV
+324 GALLESIV
-332 DAKVR
+332 DDKVR
-337 EILRLRFAIDP
+337 EILRLRFAIEP

-357 MTSQPETQKI
+357 MTSQPETQQV

-372 QKSIVLLKNEAGNLP
+372 QKSIVLLKNEGNLP
-387 IAKDVKKIA
+387 ISNEIKKIA
-396 VIGQNAVLTTAAGG
+396 VIGQNAVLTTASGG

-421 SPLEGIQARA
+421 SPLEGIQKRA
-431 EKAGVEV
+431 AEAGVEV
-438 VYAPGYKNYQMRMGW
+438 VYAPGYKNYKMRMGW
-453 GRPSAGPVNPLVANS
+453 GRPAAGPVDPLTATS

-534 LISGGPTDLRYLEP
+534 LISGGPTDLRFLEP
-548 YSPAI
+548 YSPSI

-579 KLPFTFPLKL
+579 KLPFTFPKKL

-595 ATGSF
+595 ALGNFGQNAS
-600 PGEGSGEDLF
+600 EDLF

-620 YTREQIR
+620 YTREQIQ
-627 EYIASLPDPVSEYR
+627 EYIANLPAPESHYT
-641 EGILVG
+641 EGIFVG
-647 YRWYDTKDVPVM
+647 YRWFETKEVPVM

-664 GLSYVEFEYGALTCK
+664 GLSYVDFEYGPLTCK
-679 QKKDKIQV
+679 HKKDKFYV
-687 SFDLKNLGDMEADE
+687 TFALKNLGDMEADE
-701 VAQLYVKRLDSKVER
+701 VAQLYVKRIDSAVER
-716 AEKELEAFERVAL
+716 PLKELEAFDRITL
-729 KAGETKNVTLEFPL
+729 KGGETKKVTLEFPV

-751 ETNGWVLEPGK
+751 ETNEWVLEHGK
-762 IEILVGSASN
+762 LEILVGSASN
-772 DIRQSIQT
+772 DIRQTIAT

>member
-1 MCAFIY
+1 
-7 VSDLFIGLIK
+7 
-17 SANGYIFEN
+17 
-26 QINHMKKYLY
+26 MKQYLY

-244 IKEGGAMCV
+244 VEEGGAMCV

-372 QKSIVLLKNEAGNLP
+372 QKSIVLLKNEVGNLP

-534 LISGGPTDLRYLEP
+534 LISGGPTDLRFLEP
-548 YSPAI
+548 YSPSI

-579 KLPFTFPLKL
+579 KLPFTFPKKL

-595 ATGSF
+595 ALGNFGQNAS
-600 PGEGSGEDLF
+600 EDLF

-620 YTREQIR
+620 YTREQIQ
-627 EYIASLPDPVSEYR
+627 EYIANLPAPESHYT
-641 EGILVG
+641 EGIFVG
-647 YRWYDTKDVPVM
+647 YRWFETKEVPVM

-664 GLSYVEFEYGALTCK
+664 GLSYVDFEYGPLTCK
-679 QKKDKIQV
+679 HKKDKFYV
-687 SFDLKNLGDMEADE
+687 TFELKNLGDMEADE
-701 VAQLYVKRLDSKVER
+701 VAQLYVKRIDSAVER
-716 AEKELEAFERVAL
+716 PLKELEAFDRITL
-729 KAGETKNVTLEFPL
+729 KGGETKKVTLEFPV
-743 SELAHWDN
+743 SELAHWDK
-751 ETNGWVLEPGK
+751 ETNEWVLEHGK
-762 IEILVGSASN
+762 LEILVGSASN
-772 DIRQSIQT
+772 DIRQTIAT

>member
-1 MCAFIY
+1 
-7 VSDLFIGLIK
+7 
-17 SANGYIFEN
+17 
-26 QINHMKKYLY
+26 MKKYLY

-337 EILRLRFAIDP
+337 EILRLRFAIEP

-387 IAKDVKKIA
+387 ISKDVKKIA
-396 VIGQNAVLTTAAGG
+396 VIGQNAVLSTAAGG

-479 EAVALA
+479 DAVALA

-620 YTREQIR
+620 YTREQIQ
-627 EYIASLPDPVSEYR
+627 EYIANLPAPESHYT
-641 EGILVG
+641 EGIFVG
-647 YRWYDTKDVPVM
+647 YRWFETKEVPVM

-664 GLSYVEFEYGALTCK
+664 GLSYVDFEYGPLTCK
-679 QKKDKIQV
+679 HKKDKFYV
-687 SFDLKNLGDMEADE
+687 TFALKNLGDMEADE
-701 VAQLYVKRLDSKVER
+701 VAQLYVKRIDSAVER
-716 AEKELEAFERVAL
+716 PLKELEAFDRITL
-729 KAGETKNVTLEFPL
+729 KGGETKKVTLEFPV

-751 ETNGWVLEPGK
+751 ETNEWVLEHGK
-762 IEILVGSASN
+762 LEILVGSASN
-772 DIRQSIQT
+772 DIRQTIAT